1 MKEKYIVLRNARP
14 DAGGSSFGMPAGE
27 GVATA
32 TTSTPSISVEVEVV
46 ERRDF
51 PSLARRADVESAA
64 PAIPMRLIAPI
75 MGQDMGNPAAQETAW
90 GVRAVKAD
98 TSPFSGDGI
107 VVAVLDTGIDASH
120 PAFAGMEI
128 IEKDFTGEGNG
139 DTHGHGTHCAGT
151 IFGRIT
157 GNRRIGVAPGVKKA
171 LIGKVLGRRGGGSD
185 QIVEAIQ
192 WAVKN
197 GANVISMS
205 LGMDFPGLVKQL
217 EEGGMETEPA
227 TSAALE
233 GYRANVHLFERLASL
248 VKGNKTGV
256 IIVAAAGNESHRP
269 LYEIAVSLPA
279 VCEGIISVAAL
290 GQGSNGFSVA
300 PFSNTFANVSGP
312 GVEIV
317 SAKPGGGFTTMSG
330 TSMATPHVAGVAAL
344 WAEKIKKGI
353 GSLNTLELNTSLL
366 GSAIR
371 DDLQAGFDPSD
382 IGLGQVQAPQK

>member
-1 MKEKYIVLRNARP
+1 MKEKYIILRNTRGGP
-14 DAGGSSFGMPAGE
+14 SPGTSAGG

-32 TTSTPSISVEVEVV
+32 TTSAPSISVEVEEVD
-46 ERRDF
+46 RRDV
-51 PSLARRADVESAA
+51 PALSRRADVESAT
-64 PAIPMRLIAPI
+64 PAVPMKLIAPI
-75 MGQDMGNPAAQETAW
+75 MGKDMASPAAQEVSW

-107 VVAVLDTGIDASH
+107 VVAVLDTGIDATH

-128 IEKDFTGEGNG
+128 IEEDFTGEGNG

-151 IFGRIT
+151 IFGKTT

-171 LIGKVLGRRGGGSD
+171 LIGKVLGRGGGGSD

-227 TSAALE
+227 TSVALE
-233 GYRANVHLFERLASL
+233 GYRANVHMFERLASL

-256 IIVAAAGNESHRP
+256 VIVAAAGNESHRP
-269 LYEIAVSLPA
+269 LYEIAVGLPA

-290 GQGSNGFSVA
+290 GQGSTGFSVA

-312 GVEIV
+312 GVEII
-317 SAKPGGGFTTMSG
+317 SAKPGGGFAAMSG

-344 WAEKIKKGI
+344 WAEKIKKGV
-353 GSLNTLELNTSLL
+353 GSLSALELNTSLL
-366 GSAIR
+366 GSATR
-371 DDLQAGFDPSD
+371 DNLQAGFDPSD